1 MSKVQELIDHLKN
14 TGKTDEEITVA
25 VESLTKIALVK
36 ATDSILK
43 FVSTSQEAAELEKIT
58 DDAEGQKKLAE
69 LYEKVT
75 GQTFDQLAN
84 AKLEESAAEY
94 LKTLLPQS

>member
-1 MSKVQELIDHLKN
+1 MSKLQELINHLKGS
-14 TGKTDEEITVA
+14 GKTDEEIAVA

-36 ATDSILK
+36 VTDSILK
-43 FVSTSQEAAELEKIT
+43 FASTSQEATELEKIT
-58 DDAEGQKKLAE
+58 DDTEGQKKLAE
-69 LYEKVT
+69 LYEKIT

-94 LKTLLPQS
+94 LKTL